1 VTTSDP
7 PHKPDC
13 SSTVH
18 ELHTFLDGE
27 ITDDKRQ
34 RIQAHLD
41 ECPPCGHAFDF
52 EAELRY
58 VIADRLRTEV
68 PASLAQRIRRAIENA
83 G

>member
-1 VTTSDP
+1 MTDYQ
-7 PHKPDC
+7 HKPDC
-13 SSTVH
+13 SRTVH
-18 ELHTFLDGE
+18 ELHTFLDRE
-27 ITDDKRQ
+27 ITDESRL

-52 EAELRY
+52 EAELRH

-68 PASLAQRIRRAIENA
+68 PASLAERIRAAIENA